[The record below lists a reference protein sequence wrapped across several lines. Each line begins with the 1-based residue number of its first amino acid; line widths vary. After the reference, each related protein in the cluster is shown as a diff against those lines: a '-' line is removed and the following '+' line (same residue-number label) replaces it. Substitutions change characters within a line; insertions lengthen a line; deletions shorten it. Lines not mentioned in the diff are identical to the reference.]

1 MIMLVSWS
9 VKIVDSTD
17 SLFKSVH
24 ATVRGFQGIH
34 AWHSNT
40 YLGYMTKLSSDQIF
54 SVPRIKAN

>member
-17 SLFKSVH
+17 SLFKSVR
-24 ATVRGFQGIH
+24 ATVRGFQGRH

-54 SVPRIKAN
+54 SVP